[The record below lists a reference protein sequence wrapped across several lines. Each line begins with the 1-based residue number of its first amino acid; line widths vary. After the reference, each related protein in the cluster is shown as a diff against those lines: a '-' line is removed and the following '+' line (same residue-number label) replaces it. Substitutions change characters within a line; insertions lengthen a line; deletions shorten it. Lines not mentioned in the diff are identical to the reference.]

1 MATENGPEK
10 KGLIEK
16 YGAILGVIS
25 LILSIAT
32 VPATFYF
39 ALRADYLSQISS
51 NFDAKIIVL
60 STSTSFN
67 RISWYYPNGTLISGG
82 MLISNPPNIPTPTV
96 AGGILNISLVV
107 SSPHFAVLNL
117 SDALNAQDNFVVSQ
131 KYSYTHG
138 VAGEDAPFWL
148 EPDLMDETMLFY
160 SGIIE
165 PIFNNFVEKGITK
178 IDFSMH
184 IQADFYL
191 NSDYIN
197 SLNGTLIGGY
207 NLSMN
212 NLQGNFTSRASWLNF
227 LGSVNISAELQDLQ
241 TNSVKT
247 ENIPVDIYIPIY
259 VGWS

>member
-1 MATENGPEK
+1 
-10 KGLIEK
+10 
-16 YGAILGVIS
+16 
-25 LILSIAT
+25 
-32 VPATFYF
+32 
-39 ALRADYLSQISS
+39 
-51 NFDAKIIVL
+51 
-60 STSTSFN
+60 
-67 RISWYYPNGTLISGG
+67 
-82 MLISNPPNIPTPTV
+82 
-96 AGGILNISLVV
+96 
-107 SSPHFAVLNL
+107 
-117 SDALNAQDNFVVSQ
+117 
-131 KYSYTHG
+131 
-138 VAGEDAPFWL
+138 
-148 EPDLMDETMLFY
+148 
-160 SGIIE
+160 
-165 PIFNNFVEKGITK
+165 
-178 IDFSMH
+178 MH